1 MAMSRAYV
9 AQEPTREAVE
19 AMPGA
24 VLLEFG
30 APWCPHC
37 QAAQPAIAQALQGRS
52 DITHLQIEDGQGQA
66 LGRSFHVQLWPT
78 LIVLQ
83 HGQELA
89 RVVRPATAQAVQH
102 ILPLPGS

>member
-1 MAMSRAYV
+1 MTSALRKKQQRRLCATSTA
-9 AQEPTREAVE
+9 
-19 AMPGA
+19 
-24 VLLEFG
+24 
-30 APWCPHC
+30 C

-66 LGRSFHVQLWPT
+66 LGRSFHVRLWPT

>member
-1 MAMSRAYV
+1 MPAHTYPLSHA
-9 AQEPTREAVE
+9 PTRATVD
-19 AMPGA
+19 ALPGTA
-24 VLLEFG
+24 LLEFG

-52 DITHLQIEDGQGQA
+52 DITHLQIVAGQGQA
-66 LGRSFHVQLWPT
+66 LGRSFHVRLWPT